1 MCVLCLWRAQE
12 MSGSV
17 PHFHLWG
24 LTLVSALHCGLQAR
38 LASSFKE
45 TVPSHSPVSCRSAGI
60 ARARHHIQLFTRKG
74 SGSSSTVRLAQL
86 TLYWLGI
93 YSPKHISFE
102 VVMFH
107 LVSIWNSRG
116 TMKNKKNYWR
126 KAVHYMLEI
135 FPFIQLKN
143 RFMSSSARVVI

>member
-24 LTLVSALHCGLQAR
+24 LLFLLCTVDSRRGWPQASRRLSHLTALSPVGVLGLPVR
-38 LASSFKE
+38 DTTSSFSLGR
-45 TVPSHSPVSCRSAGI
+45 VP
-60 ARARHHIQLFTRKG
+60 
-74 SGSSSTVRLAQL
+74 GSSSTVRLAQL
-86 TLYWLGI
+86 ALYWLGI